1 MRLKDGAA
9 EFMLSTPEGK
19 YAYLLP
25 TLIFIKHQKSNHLG
39 VGSYSIK
46 YPKRT
51 LLSRVA
57 CLERHEYNVY
67 LVIFGQKHKSRS
79 QSWIPF
85 LAICFDIIQRK
96 MTGQV
101 NE

>member
-1 MRLKDGAA
+1 MHLKDGAA

-25 TLIFIKHQKSNHLG
+25 TLIFIKHQKSNHLR

-51 LLSRVA
+51 LLS
-57 CLERHEYNVY
+57 
-67 LVIFGQKHKSRS
+67 
-79 QSWIPF
+79 
-85 LAICFDIIQRK
+85 
-96 MTGQV
+96 
-101 NE
+101 